1 MRLFFGFIVLFC
13 SALQLNAG
21 SDSLQTGQTN
31 GGLVID
37 GFADVYY
44 AFDFNQPASGN
55 RQPFMFNH
63 NRHNEVNLN
72 LGFVRVGL
80 EKENYRA
87 KLALHTGTYV
97 NANYAAE
104 HGLLKSLFEGNIGF
118 SLNKKRTVWIDAG
131 ILPSHI
137 GFESAVSLDN
147 TTLTRSLLAENSP
160 YFMSGIKLTYNND
173 KGLEISG
180 MLLNGWQRIQRV
192 PGNSLPSFG
201 TQITYSPTD
210 KFSFNWSSFTGT
222 DDPDST
228 RRLRVFNNFYSKFQ
242 LSKKLG
248 IIAGFDIGMQQSQK
262 HASNYH
268 MWLSPVLIAQVK
280 LHPKWNS
287 ALRLEYYHDENGV
300 MIYTGT
306 PNGFQTTGVS
316 LNFDYLRSE
325 NMMWRIEGRMLNA
338 RDEIFERNGSP
349 VRNNFFITTSVAVR
363 FGGE

>member
-1 MRLFFGFIVLFC
+1 MRFLLLCFCFLC
-13 SALQLNAG
+13 SALHLKAG
-21 SDSLQTGQTN
+21 SDSLQTEKSA

-72 LGFVRVGL
+72 LGFIRVGL
-80 EKENYRA
+80 ENENYRA

-104 HGLLKSLFEGNIGF
+104 PGVLKSIFEGNVGF
-118 SLNKKRTVWIDAG
+118 SLNAKRSLWIDAG

-137 GFESAVSLDN
+137 GFESAVSIEN
-147 TTLTRSLLAENSP
+147 TTLTRSILAENSP
-160 YFMSGIKLTYNND
+160 YFMSGVKLTYNNG
-173 KGLEISG
+173 KGLEMAG
-180 MLLNGWQRIQRV
+180 LALNGWQRIQRV

-201 TQITYSPTD
+201 TQISYSPTD
-210 KFSFNWSSFTGT
+210 KFTFNWSSITGT

-228 RRLRVFNNFYSKFQ
+228 RRLRVFNNFYSKIQ

-248 IIAGFDIGMQQSQK
+248 IIAGFDIGMQQGQK

-268 MWLSPVLIAQVK
+268 MWFSPVLIAQVK

-300 MIYTGT
+300 MIATGT
-306 PNGFQTTGVS
+306 PNGFQTSGVS
-316 LNFDYLRSE
+316 LNFDYVRSE
-325 NMMWRIEGRMLNA
+325 NMMWRIEGRMLRA
-338 RDEIFERNGSP
+338 GDEIFERNGSP
-349 VRNNFFITTSVAVR
+349 VRDNFFITTSIAVR
-363 FGGE
+363 LGGD